1 MCQML
6 KPALRR
12 GEARGVKRNSMIVLS
27 IKCGDAV
34 VDATA
39 LGIKGKSIASQRD
52 KYLDLGVGKSP
63 MQRHW
68 PHASLCREL
77 LIKGF
82 KKSPRLFL
90 NF

>member
-1 MCQML
+1 LGQVL

-12 GEARGVKRNSMIVLS
+12 GEARGVKRNSMIVLRS
-27 IKCGDAV
+27 SA

-39 LGIKGKSIASQRD
+39 RGTKGKSIASQRD

-63 MQRHW
+63 IQRHR

>member
-39 LGIKGKSIASQRD
+39 RGIKGKSIASKRD

-63 MQRHW
+63 RQRHW

-82 KKSPRLFL
+82 EKSPRLFL